1 MERIGIIVEENGG
14 FSKVKL
20 MRHSACGSCGACSMG
35 DDSKDVFLVARNQI
49 GAKIGEFVEVGMP
62 TAGILSAAFIMYM
75 LPLAALFLGLGL
87 GVLGFDSPNEELLS
101 GGLGFFF
108 MALTFLWIK
117 KHEKNITKNDKYNA
131 QILSIVQKNHED
143 LLKL

>member
-1 MERIGIIVEENGG
+1 MERIGIIVEDNGG

-35 DDSKDVFLVARNQI
+35 DESKDVFLVARNQI
-49 GAKIGEFVEVGMP
+49 GAKKGEFVEVGMP

-75 LPLAALFLGLGL
+75 LPLAALFVGLGL
-87 GVLGFDSPNEELLS
+87 GILLIESPNEEILS
-101 GGLGFFF
+101 GGLGFLF
-108 MALTFLWIK
+108 MALTFMWIK

-143 LLKL
+143 LVKL